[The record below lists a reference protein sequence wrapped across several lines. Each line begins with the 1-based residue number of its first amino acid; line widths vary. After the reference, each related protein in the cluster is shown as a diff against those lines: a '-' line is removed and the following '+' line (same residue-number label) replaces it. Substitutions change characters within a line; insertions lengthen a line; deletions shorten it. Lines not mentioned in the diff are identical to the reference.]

1 MKSQIDTANWQ
12 TSFEQKSN
20 EDHEETMLYLT
31 EINNN
36 QALIQNAQNVQAE
49 DNMRM
54 MAMMQTVSN
63 TIQSTV

>member
-1 MKSQIDTANWQ
+1 MKAQIDTANWQ

-63 TIQSTV
+63 TIQSPV

>member
-1 MKSQIDTANWQ
+1 MKAQIDTANWQ